1 MRVWVDVWTVEWD
14 YLSLAPVRLSLAPQ
28 LSLAPPS
35 PTVLLAL
42 VQLATRSVQR
52 ALSRAREGC
61 HQSVMITLPAGAYS
75 TYTKQ
80 TT

>member
-14 YLSLAPVRLSLAPQ
+14 YLSLAPVR